1 MKHAPGLCCAGCG
14 AVVTGDCAGPF
25 RCPCATSG
33 DDRDHVLVP
42 QPPPDSA
49 VFAHAQ
55 AQQPFVRY
63 RELLW
68 SYRWSRSHG
77 MSDQDFVTMAMELD
91 HAVADIDGRGFVA
104 TPCAPQRT
112 LAKAIGLA
120 SDELWIKDETCNVS
134 GSHKARHLFGIA
146 LVLEAQER
154 LGFADRASRATQEL
168 AIASCGN
175 AALAAAVIARAAKRP
190 LRVFIPGDANPRV
203 VERLRAL
210 GAHVETCERRAGDSG
225 DPCVHAFARARKRGA
240 IPFCVQGNENG
251 LTIEGG
257 QTLAWEMAET
267 FAAAGVA
274 PDRMFV
280 QTGGGA
286 LASALVTGMRLAVS
300 RGVLPRLPRL
310 HVVQTQGAT
319 PLRRAWER
327 VTAHTGTLADAMQ
340 EARGHRS
347 RYMWPWENAPHSV
360 AHGILDDETY
370 DWANVVEGTVESDGW
385 PVTASEHTL
394 TSARTLAHATGIQAD
409 ATGAAGLAG
418 LMTLA
423 HDDVIGEGECI
434 ALVFSGVER

>member
-1 MKHAPGLCCAGCG
+1 VVAGDS
-14 AVVTGDCAGPF
+14 ADPF
-25 RCPCATSG
+25 RCPCALAG

-42 QPPPDSA
+42 QPPPSTA
-49 VFAHAQ
+49 VFAA
-55 AQQPFVRY
+55 ADAPQPFVRY

-68 SYRWSRSHG
+68 GYRWARSHG
-77 MSDQDFVTMAMELD
+77 MSDDDWVRMALELD
-91 HAVADIDGRGFVA
+91 HAVAGVDGHGFVA
-104 TPCAPQRT
+104 TPCAPYRS

-120 SDELWIKDETCNVS
+120 SDALWVKDETCNVS

-154 LGFADRASRATQEL
+154 LGFADRATRATQEL

-190 LRVFIPGDANPRV
+190 LRVFIPGDANARV
-203 VERLRAL
+203 VERLHAL
-210 GAHVETCERRAGDSG
+210 GAKVQVCERRAGETG
-225 DPCVHAFARARKRGA
+225 DPCVHAFVRARKQGA

-267 FAAAGVA
+267 LAAAGVT
-274 PDRMFV
+274 PDRLFV

-286 LASALVTGMRLAVS
+286 LASALVSGLRLAVA
-300 RGVLPRLPRL
+300 RGILPRLPRL

-327 VTAHTGTLADAMQ
+327 VTAHTGSLAEVMQ

-347 RYMWPWENAPHSV
+347 RYMWPWESTPHSV

-370 DWANVVEGTVESDGW
+370 DWANVVEGTIESDGW
-385 PVTASEHTL
+385 PVTASEDML
-394 TSARTLAHATGIQAD
+394 ASARTLAHATGIHAD

-423 HDDVIGEGECI
+423 HDGVIGEHECI